1 MKIRKV
7 TKAELDEIEFA
18 QFETC
23 SHSCG
28 KCGKVEQH
36 NVPFGPMLEPICHA
50 RIFITC
56 MKCKKPPTKEE
67 IESIQDKDIV
77 KAIRDVERRFTRLK
91 ERK

>member
-23 SHSCG
+23 NHSCG
-28 KCGKVEQH
+28 ECGKVEQH
-36 NVPFGPMLEPICHA
+36 KVPFGPMLEPICHA

-56 MKCKKPPTKEE
+56 MKCRKQPTKEE
-67 IESIQDKDIV
+67 LESVQDKDIV
-77 KAIRDVERRFTRLK
+77 RAIKEVERRFSVLRGK
-91 ERK
+91 K